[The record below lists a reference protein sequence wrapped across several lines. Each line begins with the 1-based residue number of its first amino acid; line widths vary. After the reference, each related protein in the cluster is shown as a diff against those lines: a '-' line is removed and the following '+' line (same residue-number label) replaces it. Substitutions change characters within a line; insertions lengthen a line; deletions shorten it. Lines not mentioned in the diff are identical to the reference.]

1 LVSENGGKSFKSID
15 SPNVHADHHSIW
27 FNPKNDNHFING
39 NDGGINI
46 SYDNGNSYIHCNSLP
61 VSQFY
66 SVDYDLEKPYNVYG
80 GMQDNGVWFGP
91 SSNKFDYKKEI

>member
-1 LVSENGGKSFKSID
+1 MTPESIFLTTME
-15 SPNVHADHHSIW
+15 ILT
-27 FNPKNDNHFING
+27 FIA
-39 NDGGINI
+39 I
-46 SYDNGNSYIHCNSLP
+46 LA

-91 SSNKFDYKKEI
+91 SNNKFDYKKGKFDNGDNFKFLLGGDGIQKFV